1 MVVSL
6 PSLSPF
12 EIDLLDIYAPTYP
25 QYTPVLEDNVVGVV
39 REKQGE
45 QFKIDIGASHI
56 ANLPFLAFEGATKR
70 NRPNLEVLY
79 FSPSFSADNQYI

>member
-1 MVVSL
+1 M
-6 PSLSPF
+6 F
-12 EIDLLDIYAPTYP
+12 RRR

-70 NRPNLEVLY
+70 NRPNLEVLLFFRSLSRSRVDY
-79 FSPSFSADNQYI
+79 LCGSS